1 MSAIANTFFEVKNSN
16 ITFDGMQN
24 VTGTFVDGSSDPD
37 ICPAGFLVTPK
48 EPLPCAGYTG
58 INNGNAYIFQAATNG
73 QPAADGVA
81 PEIYAFNSYDAQILS
96 SQSGNNYY
104 IGAETAGLSLPAGEN
119 GTFTRIIP
127 GEIYRFGTGNFQ
139 TAPSSL
145 PTDCYC
151 TIANGLLVA
160 SSSAFTA
167 GKGLVFQVIGKAAE
181 NYTVGT
187 WNGGQCYR
195 VKALYAAPTG
205 AGG

>member
-16 ITFDGMQN
+16 ITFNGMQN
-24 VTGTFVDGSSDPD
+24 VTGTFVSGSSTPD

-73 QPAADGVA
+73 QPGANGVM
-81 PEIYAFNSYDAQILS
+81 PQIYAFNSYNANQLS
-96 SQSGNNYY
+96 DQNGNNWFVSP
-104 IGAETAGLSLPAGEN
+104 ETAGLDLPAGEN
-119 GTFTRIIP
+119 GTFTLIIP

-151 TIANGLLVA
+151 TISNGLLVA

-167 GKGLVFQVIGKAAE
+167 GNGLVFKVIGEAAE

-195 VKALYAAPTG
+195 VQALYAAPTG

>member
-1 MSAIANTFFEVKNSN
+1 MSAIANTFFEVKNSG
-16 ITFDGMQN
+16 ITFDPLQN
-24 VTGTFVDGSSDPD
+24 VTGTYVDSSSDPD
-37 ICPAGFLVTPK
+37 ICPAGFLVTIK
-48 EPLPCAGYTG
+48 EPLPCAGYTD
-58 INNGNAYIFQAATNG
+58 INNGNAYVFQAATNG
-73 QPAADGVA
+73 QPAADGIMPA
-81 PEIYAFNSYDAQILS
+81 IYAFNSYDAQQLT
-96 SQSGNNYY
+96 SQAGNNYY

-119 GTFTRIIP
+119 GTFTKIIP

-151 TIANGLLVA
+151 TISNGLLVA

-167 GKGLVFQVIGKAAE
+167 GNGLVFKVIGEAAE
-181 NYTVGT
+181 NYTVST

-195 VKALYAAPTG
+195 VQALYAAPTG

>member
-24 VTGTFVDGSSDPD
+24 ITGTFVDSSGDPD
-37 ICPAGFLVTPK
+37 ICPSGFLVTIK
-48 EPLPCAGYTG
+48 EPLPRAGYEG
-58 INNGNAYIFQAATNG
+58 INNGNAYVFQAATNG
-73 QPAADGVA
+73 QPGADGVA
-81 PEIYAFNSYDAQILS
+81 PAIYAFNSYDAQQLTS
-96 SQSGNNYY
+96 PAGNTYY
-104 IGAETAGLSLPAGEN
+104 IGAETAGLELPADEN
-119 GTFTRIIP
+119 GTFTKIIP
-127 GEIYRFGTGNFQ
+127 GKIYRFGTGNFQ

-160 SSSAFTA
+160 SSSTFTQ
-167 GKGLVFQVIGKAAE
+167 GNGIVFKVIGEAAE

-195 VKALYAAPTG
+195 VQALYAAPTG
-205 AGG
+205 G

>member
-1 MSAIANTFFEVKNSN
+1 MSAIANTFFEVKNSG
-16 ITFDGMQN
+16 ITFDPLQN
-24 VTGTFVDGSSDPD
+24 VTGTYVDSSSAPD
-37 ICPAGFLVTPK
+37 ICPAGFLVTIK

-58 INNGNAYIFQAATNG
+58 INNGNAYVFRAATNG
-73 QPAADGVA
+73 QPGADGVA
-81 PEIYAFNSYDAQILS
+81 PAIYAFNSYDAQQLTS
-96 SQSGNNYY
+96 PAGNNYY
-104 IGAETAGLSLPAGEN
+104 IGAETAGLELPAGEN
-119 GTFTRIIP
+119 GTFTKIIP

-160 SSSAFTA
+160 SSSAFTQ
-167 GKGLVFQVIGKAAE
+167 GNGLVFKVLGTAAE

-195 VKALYAAPTG
+195 VQALYAAPTG